1 MVASPEILCIAVFLV
16 DRLGDNNDLA
26 TGFHPFILGHH
37 TEAVRE
43 DLNAYGEHYNLVTEW
58 KGTTVAA
65 AEKMT
70 IPDSVDLPTTLSMTQ
85 GILLHT

>member
-1 MVASPEILCIAVFLV
+1 MSPRVTPRKHSSDLNVSASVCV
-16 DRLGDNNDLA
+16 
-26 TGFHPFILGHH
+26 ILGHH

-58 KGTTVAA
+58 IGTTVAA